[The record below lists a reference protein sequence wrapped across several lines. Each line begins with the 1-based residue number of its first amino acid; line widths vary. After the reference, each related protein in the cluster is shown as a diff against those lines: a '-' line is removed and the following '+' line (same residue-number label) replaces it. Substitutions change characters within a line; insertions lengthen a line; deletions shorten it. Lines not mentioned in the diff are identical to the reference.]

1 MTEHA
6 NETNATDETAQGRL
20 LGAADI
26 RRIAAEAGISPTK
39 KFGQNFVIDPGTVR
53 RIVREAGVTADNHV
67 LEVGPGLGSLTLAIL
82 ETGATMTAVEI
93 DPPVAERLPGTIAE
107 FMPDAVDRFRV
118 VNRDALTVTPENLPD
133 FQNDDSFTLVAN
145 LPYNVATPILLTL
158 LERFDNL
165 GTFLVMVQKEVAD
178 RLSEKPGSKIYGTP
192 SVKLAWY
199 GTAERV
205 GIIGRN
211 VFWPAPNV
219 DSALVLFKRYEGGH
233 TPSANN
239 PDGSVVDRENVF
251 RLIDA
256 AFGQRRKT
264 LHAEDRALRSVR
276 AGGHRSDAPWRNA
289 CHRRIRGIGT
299 SRGRGVASMSDTNT
313 AINTVSVDC
322 PAKTNLT
329 LHVGRPRSEWGGRHE
344 LDTIYCAVGVYD
356 TVTTSRKK
364 PGSGFSLNLEGAY
377 LGDLAS
383 SGSDMRRNHAV
394 LALFAMAEASGHE
407 PDVAL
412 NIEKRIPVGAGMA
425 GGSADAAAT
434 ILALNTL
441 WNLDWSIERLQQ
453 VAATLGADMPFCLT
467 GGYARGTGFG
477 EQIEQLSENSD
488 AVLELTDQGFAGRLL
503 VGAYQAEL
511 RTPEVYAM
519 FDQIGAGATDNNHL
533 QQASISLHPRSG
545 QAIDEA
551 LQAGAKQAFV
561 SGSGP
566 SVIAFVPTDDAAC
579 AVQSAWQQSRCVDR
593 IIATKAPAHPI
604 VHIIA

>member
-1 MTEHA
+1 M
-6 NETNATDETAQGRL
+6 ATTA
-20 LGAADI
+20 GAKKGLWSTI
-26 RRIAAEAGISPTK
+26 RRIAASDRIS
-39 KFGQNFVIDPGTVR
+39 
-53 RIVREAGVTADNHV
+53 
-67 LEVGPGLGSLTLAIL
+67 GLIMLG
-82 ETGATMTAVEI
+82 
-93 DPPVAERLPGTIAE
+93 
-107 FMPDAVDRFRV
+107 F
-118 VNRDALTVTPENLPD
+118 ALTG
-133 FQNDDSFTLVAN
+133 LVLAN
-145 LPYNVATPILLTL
+145 LPATAHAFETVAETHLFIPYTNLDLPIGHWAQDGLLTIFFL
-158 LERFDNL
+158 TVGLEL
-165 GTFLVMVQKEVAD
+165 KQELTT
-178 RLSEKPGSKIYGTP
+178 GS
-192 SVKLAWY
+192 LA
-199 GTAERV
+199 
-205 GIIGRN
+205 
-211 VFWPAPNV
+211 
-219 DSALVLFKRYEGGH
+219 
-233 TPSANN
+233 N
-239 PDGSVVDRENVF
+239 PK
-251 RLIDA
+251 A
-256 AFGQRRKT
+256 AAVPM
-264 LHAEDRALRSVR
+264 L
-276 AGGHRSDAPWRNA
+276 
-289 CHRRIRGIGT
+289 
-299 SRGRGVASMSDTNT
+299 
-313 AINTVSVDC
+313 
-322 PAKTNLT
+322 
-329 LHVGRPRSEWGGRHE
+329 
-344 LDTIYCAVGVYD
+344 CAVGGMIAPPILFLA
-356 TVTTSRKK
+356 VTALFSQLG
-364 PGSGFSLNLEGAY
+364 PGEPGTLILTTTGSSIPFSEMSHGWAVPTATDIAFSL
-377 LGDLAS
+377 
-383 SGSDMRRNHAV
+383 AV

-566 SVIAFVPTDDAAC
+566 SVIAFVPTDDAAR

>member
-1 MTEHA
+1 M
-6 NETNATDETAQGRL
+6 ATTA
-20 LGAADI
+20 GAKKGLWSTI
-26 RRIAAEAGISPTK
+26 RRIAASDRIS
-39 KFGQNFVIDPGTVR
+39 
-53 RIVREAGVTADNHV
+53 
-67 LEVGPGLGSLTLAIL
+67 GLIMLG
-82 ETGATMTAVEI
+82 
-93 DPPVAERLPGTIAE
+93 
-107 FMPDAVDRFRV
+107 F
-118 VNRDALTVTPENLPD
+118 ALTG
-133 FQNDDSFTLVAN
+133 LVLAN
-145 LPYNVATPILLTL
+145 LPATAHAFETVAETHLFIPYTNLDLPIGHWAQDGLLTIFFL
-158 LERFDNL
+158 TVGLEL
-165 GTFLVMVQKEVAD
+165 KQELTT
-178 RLSEKPGSKIYGTP
+178 GS
-192 SVKLAWY
+192 LA
-199 GTAERV
+199 
-205 GIIGRN
+205 
-211 VFWPAPNV
+211 
-219 DSALVLFKRYEGGH
+219 
-233 TPSANN
+233 N
-239 PDGSVVDRENVF
+239 PK
-251 RLIDA
+251 A
-256 AFGQRRKT
+256 AAVPM
-264 LHAEDRALRSVR
+264 L
-276 AGGHRSDAPWRNA
+276 
-289 CHRRIRGIGT
+289 
-299 SRGRGVASMSDTNT
+299 
-313 AINTVSVDC
+313 
-322 PAKTNLT
+322 
-329 LHVGRPRSEWGGRHE
+329 
-344 LDTIYCAVGVYD
+344 CAVGGMIAPPILFLA
-356 TVTTSRKK
+356 VTALFSQIG
-364 PGSGFSLNLEGAY
+364 PGEPGTLILTTTGSSIPFSEMSHGWAVPTATDIAFSL
-377 LGDLAS
+377 
-383 SGSDMRRNHAV
+383 AV

-566 SVIAFVPTDDAAC
+566 SVIAFVPTDDAAR